1 MGAHAQ
7 TAANPIIGFVPMLFV
22 LAVIYFLLIRPQQRA
37 AKILRDEVNALK
49 VGDRILTQGGIY
61 GTVAG
66 IKGDT
71 VQVKIADNVK
81 VDIAKSAITQVLKE
95 GQPS

>member
-7 TAANPIIGFVPMLFV
+7 NAANPIIGFVPMLFV
-22 LAVIYFLLIRPQQRA
+22 LAVIYFLIIRPQQRA
-37 AKILRDEVNALK
+37 ASTLREQVNALK

-61 GTVAG
+61 GTVTG

-81 VDIAKSAITQVLKE
+81 VDIAKNAITQVLKE